1 MLEHQDRSIWV
12 RRDIQEGLALIEKA
26 LHLRQ
31 AGPYQIQAAISA
43 VHAEANKAEGTD
55 WPQIA
60 TLYSE
65 LRKHIDSS
73 IIQLNQAVAVSL
85 AFNPED
91 GLILL
96 EPLAE
101 ELQDY
106 APFHLDRADML
117 HRTKQNGLAR
127 DAYKAALELTQ
138 KQVERE
144 FIQGRIEYLGDN
156 LS

>member
-106 APFHLDRADML
+106 APFHLARADML